1 MAAAKKKALDPLDD
15 AFTGPLLPVYL
26 LYGNEHSEVARA
38 AKRLVELALEGE
50 SAVGN
55 ITWLEGGETT
65 AKEIRS
71 QASTMPFLTPK
82 RVVVVRNANDLRTD
96 EQNALAPHVAGL
108 PETTCL
114 ILDVRSAKTEHGL
127 STALAKALRGVGAV
141 YEYTQAD
148 LRSDDLPNRV
158 QQLAA
163 QHGKSIS
170 KSSAHFLLQ
179 RTGTELGLI
188 QSEVAKLAA
197 YVEPAKAITNADID
211 AMTTKS
217 VEESVFQ
224 LTNADIDA
232 MTTKS
237 VEESVF
243 QLTNAVTDGK
253 LSTALGILD
262 DLLTQG
268 QAPEM
273 ILSML
278 LRQFQLLRQ
287 AKFLLD
293 RGFRPAAWQT
303 LPEEVQARLPKEH
316 NVVKG
321 TTGRG
326 WLARKLTG
334 QCSRLSWTHLSNA
347 PRLLLTADLQ
357 LKGADGQSRD
367 RRVTMETLVCQLC
380 PGPAAPGSR

>member
-224 LTNADIDA
+224 LTNA
-232 MTTKS
+232 
-237 VEESVF
+237 
-243 QLTNAVTDGK
+243 VTDGK

-278 LRQFQLLRQ
+278 LRQFELLRQ